1 MPREAV
7 LRKLE
12 AAAAVLFTG
21 LREEGGM
28 ALAEAMFAGVPVIV
42 LAHGGARA
50 IAESALESS
59 RVALIYPQGV
69 AATARSMGEAMTR
82 FVQSPHMGEGSSLDR
97 DTAVRQL
104 QECIEAVLSSAHG
117 VAARE
122 YATKQPG
129 VSGPVRNHR
138 DE

>member
-1 MPREAV
+1 
-7 LRKLE
+7 
-12 AAAAVLFTG
+12 
-21 LREEGGM
+21 
-28 ALAEAMFAGVPVIV
+28 
-42 LAHGGARA
+42 
-50 IAESALESS
+50 
-59 RVALIYPQGV
+59 V